1 MSSKRPQL
9 TAILKDKKGRVL
21 SIGKNSWVKT
31 HPLQAK
37 YAKMVGEPYKQLL
50 HAEID
55 SLIKCKDI
63 SKAYRIEVYR
73 FYKDGKPANAKPCKI
88 CENALNQLGIQVWH
102 T

>member
-1 MSSKRPQL
+1 VNKQHSIK
-9 TAILKDKKGRVL
+9 AILYDKKGNIL
-21 SIGKNSWVKT
+21 SIGSNSYTKT

-37 YAKMVGEPYKQLL
+37 YANQVGEPKKIFL
-50 HAEID
+50 HSEID
-55 SLIKCKDI
+55 AIIKCKDI